1 MPLSR
6 AIGCRCPSPRSR
18 HGRDLCS
25 EPHGGVGPESTL
37 DAAVHSYCASLG
49 RLGSGIQD
57 HRRSHFTLDESGLFS
72 AGLVPLVFVM
82 LFSKGLP
89 RPRKRRKRRIASGL
103 ATGVL
108 GGTGNIALYLALGTG
123 GPASVVVP
131 IAGLAPLITIVLALL
146 ILKES
151 INRMQIAGLGLA
163 LISIYLLSI

>member
-1 MPLSR
+1 M
-6 AIGCRCPSPRSR
+6 
-18 HGRDLCS
+18 
-25 EPHGGVGPESTL
+25 GVTSVRT
-37 DAAVHSYCASLG
+37 
-49 RLGSGIQD
+49 RLGASVLKAPWMLLSILTVFLWGAWG
-57 HRRSHFTLDESGLFS
+57 LESKIIVDRISPWMNQVLFS

-82 LFSKGLP
+82 LFSKDLRRREGSE
-89 RPRKRRKRRIASGL
+89 KRGASYGL

-131 IAGLAPLITIVLALL
+131 IVGLAPLITIVLALL